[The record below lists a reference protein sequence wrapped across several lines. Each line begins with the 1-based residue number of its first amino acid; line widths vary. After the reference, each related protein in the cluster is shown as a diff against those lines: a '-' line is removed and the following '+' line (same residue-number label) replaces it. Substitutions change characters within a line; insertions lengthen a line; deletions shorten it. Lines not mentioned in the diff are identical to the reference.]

1 MKRSEQ
7 LFLSYQ
13 LIKRA
18 ATAPQGLAGGVGGTG
33 MKAPGIATSLPQMGS
48 APLSSQWNNWESSM
62 AKDPLSAA
70 SANLP
75 SASGGLQAAAAAK
88 AGQPVSMAINGFKK
102 MMSGWNRQAHY

>member
-1 MKRSEQ
+1 MKHADT

-13 LIKRA
+13 LVKLA
-18 ATAPQGLAGGVGGTG
+18 GTAPQSLAGGVGGSG
-33 MKAPGIATSLPQMGS
+33 LRAPGIASSLPQMGS
-48 APLSSQWNNWESSM
+48 APLSSQWSNWESSM
-62 AKDPLSAA
+62 AKDPMAAA

-75 SASGGLQAAAAAK
+75 GASGGLQAAAAAK